1 MLRRATTPLEHSLG
15 YRFKRPELL
24 QQALTHS
31 TFANE
36 HPGEGESNERLEFLG
51 DAVLGLLVGRI
62 IFDAAAVAD
71 EGELSRRRASI
82 VRREALAALAREL
95 ALGDA
100 LRLGQGQRNATATAD
115 STLADAYEALAG
127 AVFLDGGFDAV
138 ERCFGPRLGAAVAA
152 GSGKSDYK
160 TALQELCHARGL
172 PTPTYAVLGVT
183 GPDHARVYRCT
194 VRIGDDVRGEG
205 EGSSKKI
212 AEQFCAHEA
221 LNALGAEEGS

>member
-1 MLRRATTPLEHSLG
+1 MLRRPITPIERALG
-15 YRFKRPELL
+15 HRFKHPDLL
-24 QQALTHS
+24 QRALTHS

-36 HPGEGESNERLEFLG
+36 HPAEGESNERLEFLG

-62 IFDAAAVAD
+62 LYESAPDAD
-71 EGELSRRRASI
+71 EGELSRRRASV
-82 VRREALAALAREL
+82 VRREALALLAREL

-100 LRLGQGQRNATATAD
+100 LLLGEGQRKATSTAD

-138 ERCFGPRLGAAVAA
+138 TRCFGPRLGAAVAA

-172 PTPTYAVLGVT
+172 PTPSYAVVSVS
-183 GPDHARVYRCT
+183 GPDHARVYRCA

-205 EGSSKKI
+205 DGSSKKI
-212 AEQFCAHEA
+212 AEQRCAHEA
-221 LNALGAEEGS
+221 LSALGAEEAS